1 MPTRLQQFI
10 IPESQYQP
18 FATKSFSDYADAHP
32 PQAPISEPPSIEE
45 PPEPDPEFEQ
55 RLADIRAFSDYA
67 DANPPR
73 FESAQTQPGTQWG
86 DTSSP
91 AAPDQQEVSNSADM
105 MVPPALPPSDSPVD
119 SALGD
124 VKAFQAYTEA
134 NPIEPMGPTGPPR
147 DTIRAGPKVRQRA
160 PLEHLRDVIANV
172 GPETSGGPI
181 PALLGEIGRVITEP
195 LGTPR
200 QFVEEI
206 ATVNKLPLPVSPEIP
221 GTDIDVAD
229 VAQATGEML
238 LPGGLPGKA
247 EKALPKVGNLAGEI
261 KRLLGEKAVAENTL
275 EMIKRAGGEGTR
287 PFARRTEEVT
297 RLDEEIKD
305 LLQIQNSE
313 EAASARGR
321 IPEQRPEQREARLAR
336 EAGEFDEAPTPGRE
350 PLDTDWEVP
359 RNEIEAQEIER
370 AQRAAEMRQK
380 RGAAEELYGTPRQD
394 LGPSEPAPLGTAERL
409 APRGPAVERL
419 GPEGYTPEYVASQ
432 AESLPQVSRGPAVE
446 ETAVPPIPTE
456 YRAGRVVRYS
466 PEEPPPSIEPPKPPN
481 GGEEPPL
488 SPVDD
493 VIVAANKVPEPRRL
507 PTVQDAINEIE
518 TQISDKMAAINR
530 VGDQQLE
537 AMVAT
542 YPGRFDAGVQRAT
555 QDTRPIYDAVGNDP
569 TYLNTFI
576 LLRRYIEAANA
587 KMNPERLSPGGIKSV
602 EDAEQKLAA
611 LEQQVG
617 PDVWG
622 RIQEA
627 DALRAAVNHTLLWEK
642 VRTGFI
648 PADLATK
655 LEAEQP
661 HYNPVVVLKY
671 LEERNATPV
680 VGNRLDQNW
689 NTIKRLTDEGSK
701 ENQLP
706 PMQALE
712 RAIMEGDSNI
722 RRNDILNRLAEVSGF
737 PSIRVPKT
745 PVGDPRKTR
754 SLTGFVSYFKPET
767 VDEAGNVVVGGQ
779 HLLQV
784 PPDVERALKAMDA
797 PQLNVFLRAI
807 SATNAPLRVGA
818 TRLNPAFITT
828 NAAADFAQAFM
839 REGVL
844 PPEIFTGYVSAL
856 RKDPLYQRYIA
867 AGGGFGQEGSYF
879 RSGTGFPVGGDAQAQ
894 ARALKKLEEEITRT
908 GGLVVKSPT
917 DLMRVIGKIGLVPEA
932 VEMGPRL
939 AVFAKHL
946 GAGESDVVAAMAG
959 RRATVDFARSG
970 AFIRQA
976 NAAIPFLN
984 ARVQGTLN
992 DMRTLR
998 DNPAAR
1004 FRLAGLMGLAVGAY
1018 EYNRNDPAYA
1028 DIPDYVKQSN
1038 LVLMLPGS
1046 VKDPSGLGYSKTN
1059 YIAFPIRG
1067 WASATIPVDAFLRAV
1082 DKQDVSVGDTI
1093 ANMLASS
1100 NPIPGEASLAG
1111 SVLGSTFLQ
1120 LKNNRDFY
1128 RGSDIVPRTQG
1139 NLPTR
1144 QQVGPQTT
1152 KAAIEI
1158 ADKLGGRSV
1167 HISPR
1172 QIDFAVQGLTGGAG
1186 RTAMQAASTI
1196 AGQPSESLPVLGG
1209 LTRSVVRNY
1218 GGGIRDRFYD
1228 DAAQRRFDAINNP
1241 PSPAT
1246 NLRPLTVPVP
1256 VVRPRAAPIA
1266 PRPRAAPI
1274 APRPRAAVAPRPRQ

>member
-45 PPEPDPEFEQ
+45 SPEPDPEFEQ

-67 DANPPR
+67 DANLPR
-73 FESAQTQPGTQWG
+73 IESAQTQPGTQWG

-134 NPIEPMGPTGPPR
+134 NPIEPMGPTRPQQISDVTETLESGPVGPVGSAEQPRPEATLSGATLRAPSNPLQEIVERGQIVLANAPSEGGLRPETLLELAMIPPR
-147 DTIRAGPKVRQRA
+147 
-160 PLEHLRDVIANV
+160 VIAERAFPSDAVAQNV
-172 GPETSGGPI
+172 AEMTIDPFGAGMGGVKWV
-181 PALLGEIGRVITEP
+181 AKAG
-195 LGTPR
+195 
-200 QFVEEI
+200 EEI
-206 ATVNKLPLPVSPEIP
+206 
-221 GTDIDVAD
+221 
-229 VAQATGEML
+229 
-238 LPGGLPGKA
+238 
-247 EKALPKVGNLAGEI
+247 LPKVGNLAGEI

-394 LGPSEPAPLGTAERL
+394 LGPSEPAPLRTAERL

-432 AESLPQVSRGPAVE
+432 AEYLPQVSRGPAVE

-569 TYLNTFI
+569 THLNTFI

-617 PDVWG
+617 PDV
-622 RIQEA
+622 
-627 DALRAAVNHTLLWEK
+627 L
-642 VRTGFI
+642 
-648 PADLATK
+648 
-655 LEAEQP
+655 
-661 HYNPVVVLKY
+661 
-671 LEERNATPV
+671 
-680 VGNRLDQNW
+680 
-689 NTIKRLTDEGSK
+689 
-701 ENQLP
+701 
-706 PMQALE
+706 
-712 RAIMEGDSNI
+712 
-722 RRNDILNRLAEVSGF
+722 
-737 PSIRVPKT
+737 
-745 PVGDPRKTR
+745 
-754 SLTGFVSYFKPET
+754 
-767 VDEAGNVVVGGQ
+767 
-779 HLLQV
+779 
-784 PPDVERALKAMDA
+784 
-797 PQLNVFLRAI
+797 
-807 SATNAPLRVGA
+807 
-818 TRLNPAFITT
+818 
-828 NAAADFAQAFM
+828 
-839 REGVL
+839 
-844 PPEIFTGYVSAL
+844 
-856 RKDPLYQRYIA
+856 
-867 AGGGFGQEGSYF
+867 
-879 RSGTGFPVGGDAQAQ
+879 
-894 ARALKKLEEEITRT
+894 
-908 GGLVVKSPT
+908 
-917 DLMRVIGKIGLVPEA
+917 
-932 VEMGPRL
+932 
-939 AVFAKHL
+939 
-946 GAGESDVVAAMAG
+946 
-959 RRATVDFARSG
+959 
-970 AFIRQA
+970 
-976 NAAIPFLN
+976 
-984 ARVQGTLN
+984 
-992 DMRTLR
+992 
-998 DNPAAR
+998 
-1004 FRLAGLMGLAVGAY
+1004 
-1018 EYNRNDPAYA
+1018 
-1028 DIPDYVKQSN
+1028 
-1038 LVLMLPGS
+1038 
-1046 VKDPSGLGYSKTN
+1046 
-1059 YIAFPIRG
+1059 
-1067 WASATIPVDAFLRAV
+1067 
-1082 DKQDVSVGDTI
+1082 
-1093 ANMLASS
+1093 
-1100 NPIPGEASLAG
+1100 
-1111 SVLGSTFLQ
+1111 
-1120 LKNNRDFY
+1120 
-1128 RGSDIVPRTQG
+1128 
-1139 NLPTR
+1139 
-1144 QQVGPQTT
+1144 
-1152 KAAIEI
+1152 
-1158 ADKLGGRSV
+1158 
-1167 HISPR
+1167 
-1172 QIDFAVQGLTGGAG
+1172 
-1186 RTAMQAASTI
+1186 
-1196 AGQPSESLPVLGG
+1196 
-1209 LTRSVVRNY
+1209 
-1218 GGGIRDRFYD
+1218 
-1228 DAAQRRFDAINNP
+1228 
-1241 PSPAT
+1241 
-1246 NLRPLTVPVP
+1246 
-1256 VVRPRAAPIA
+1256 
-1266 PRPRAAPI
+1266 
-1274 APRPRAAVAPRPRQ
+1274 